1 MALDNSLIFNLTS
14 FDNQHL
20 QQHISVMAAMV
31 GKYAANKLL
40 KKQMSKYTDK
50 NVTDGD
56 VRQDLNGRLTST
68 FTDKTLRIHS
78 SPWSKIANAQ
88 AK

>member
-1 MALDNSLIFNLTS
+1 
-14 FDNQHL
+14 
-20 QQHISVMAAMV
+20 MAAMV

-56 VRQDLNGRLTST
+56 VRQDLNSRLTGT
-68 FTDKTLRIHS
+68 FTDKVYRIHS
-78 SPWSKIANAQ
+78 SPWSKTVNAL